1 MESSFFLSELAI
13 AAIPSNRS
21 DGSSILATWRV
32 TRVRRVLVKL
42 IFYKNNL
49 KPAIDPNNLHDPA
62 QYFGACWVI
71 VKMSFSRFPGIPDS
85 N

>member
-42 IFYKNNL
+42 IFYKNSQNAGLRPAMLAIAVSVRRGNL
-49 KPAIDPNNLHDPA
+49 FCLDFTDGSL
-62 QYFGACWVI
+62 Y
-71 VKMSFSRFPGIPDS
+71 S
-85 N
+85 